1 MDQTIRKILELDAAT
16 EERLSA
22 ARLQCRKQ
30 VEDAR
35 KQASAMKQ
43 AQKHQ
48 TRDSITELEE
58 QTRSECEQKIAALR
72 GGFDRRAEEMSA
84 RFAEEHDALLEALFS
99 ETLHEA
105 EA

>member
-35 KQASAMKQ
+35 KQAAAMKQ

-58 QTRSECEQKIAALR
+58 QTRSECEQKIAELR
-72 GGFDRRAEEMSA
+72 GSFDRRAEQM
-84 RFAEEHDALLEALFS
+84 AEQFEAQHDTLLEALFS
-99 ETLHEA
+99 ETLREA

>member
-16 EERLSA
+16 EERLST

-30 VEDAR
+30 IEDAR

-84 RFAEEHDALLEALFS
+84 QFAKEHDALLEALFS

>member
-22 ARLQCRKQ
+22 SRLQCRRT

-35 KQASAMKQ
+35 KQAAAMKQ

-58 QTRSECEQKIAALR
+58 QTRTECEQKINALR
-72 GGFDRRAEEMSA
+72 GEFDRRAETMA
-84 RFAEEHDALLEALFS
+84 AEFEAQHDALLDALFS
-99 ETLHEA
+99 ETLREA